1 MLVSTVL
8 FALLAQL
15 DYVGKGLERAREC
28 DKKGETMQGSS
39 RHVVEGKWGS
49 WPAFTRLTNDR
60 LLLDYKFVF
69 LPLIPPMTVTM
80 TCTRFLIFASA
91 ACRVFEMFSKLLSVS
106 MRCALQY
113 PTSVNHMTPI

>member
-8 FALLAQL
+8 FALLSQL

-49 WPAFTRLTNDR
+49 WSVTWLTNDR
-60 LLLDYKFVF
+60 LLLDYKVAF

-80 TCTRFLIFASA
+80 TCTRFLIFVLA

-106 MRCALQY
+106 MRCPLQY
-113 PTSVNHMTPI
+113 PTSVSHIY